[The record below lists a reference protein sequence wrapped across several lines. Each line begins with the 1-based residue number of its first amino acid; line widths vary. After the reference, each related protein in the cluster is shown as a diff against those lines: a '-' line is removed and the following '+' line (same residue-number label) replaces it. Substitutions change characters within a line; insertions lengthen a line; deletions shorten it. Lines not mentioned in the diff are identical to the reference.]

1 MDVSFSLY
9 RESLMSKIEN
19 GNTIGV
25 HYIGTL
31 EDGTVFDSSRNRGN
45 PLVFKVGSNQVITGF
60 DKAVVGMKLGE
71 TKNISISPTQAYG
84 ESKPNLFRKV
94 PKTTFPDGFVPKEG
108 ALVEMVSPSGKP
120 MPATIASFTDNNV
133 TLDFNHPLSGKVLN
147 FEIEVVESI
156 DSKVP

>member
-1 MDVSFSLY
+1 
-9 RESLMSKIEN
+9 MSIIQN

-45 PLVFKVGSNQVITGF
+45 PLVFKVGSSQVIKGF

-71 TKNISISPTQAYG
+71 TKNITIKPSQAYG
-84 ESKPNLFRKV
+84 DSKPNLFKKV
-94 PKTTFPDGFVPKEG
+94 PKTTFPDDFVLKEG
-108 ALVEMVSPSGKP
+108 VMVEMVSQSGKP
-120 MPATIASFTDNNV
+120 MPATITSFTDENV

-147 FEIEVVESI
+147 FEIEVVENV
-156 DSKVP
+156 DEK